1 MSPTTTTR
9 ITRGQRR
16 LFGTDGIRAPFGEPP
31 LDRSTVT
38 AVARALAE
46 SLREEGGGEP
56 RVVLGG
62 DTRASTPEICRWVA
76 AGLTAGGARPHYV
89 GMLPTPAIAYLV
101 GELGADAGVTVS
113 ASHNPLPDNG
123 VKVID
128 RHGHKLSEAAEA
140 ALEARLDEA
149 AGAGGE
155 EATEQPE
162 LVADPKAAEVYLA
175 SLAERVRAAVGAERP
190 LAGLGVGLDAAH
202 GAAAPFA
209 ERLFSGLGARVVAFG
224 DRPNG
229 ENINVGCG
237 STHPEH
243 LAAEVRRQGL
253 DLGIAFD
260 GDADR
265 AILIDEQ
272 GAERDGDA
280 ILYLWAGH
288 LLSTGALTPPKIVAT
303 SMSNLGLERA
313 LGEIGIEV
321 VRCDVGDRVVVETM
335 QREGIVLG
343 GEQSGH
349 VVELELSTTG
359 DGLLTGLTIAALVA
373 GAGQPLSELLAG
385 FVRYPQVLLNV
396 AVASKPELE
405 GLPKVAAAARRV
417 EDELGADG
425 RLVLRYSGTEPLA
438 RVMIEG
444 PDQETIE
451 RLAGE
456 LAAAID
462 EEIGK
467 R

>member
-1 MSPTTTTR
+1 MSPTATTKPV
-9 ITRGQRR
+9 

-31 LDRSTVT
+31 LDRPTVT
-38 AVARALAE
+38 AVAVALAE
-46 SLREEGGGEP
+46 SLREEAGGGEP
-56 RVVLGG
+56 RVVLAG

-76 AGLTAGGARPHYV
+76 AGLAAGGARPHYAGV
-89 GMLPTPAIAYLV
+89 LPTPAIAWLV
-101 GELGADAGVTVS
+101 RETGADAGVAVS

-140 ALEARLDEA
+140 ALEARLDGG
-149 AGAGGE
+149 GADGVPRH
-155 EATEQPE
+155 PE
-162 LVADPKAAEVYLA
+162 LVTDPAAAEAYLA
-175 SLAERVRAAVGAERP
+175 SLADRVRASVGAERP
-190 LAGLGVGLDAAH
+190 LDGLALAVDAAH
-202 GAAAPFA
+202 GAAAPYA
-209 ERLFSGLGARVVAFG
+209 ERLFADLGARVTALG
-224 DRPNG
+224 DRPTG
-229 ENINVGCG
+229 DNINVDCG
-237 STHPEH
+237 STHPEG
-243 LAAEVRRQGL
+243 LAAEVARRGL
-253 DLGIAFD
+253 AMGVAFD

-265 AILIDEQ
+265 AILIDEH

-280 ILYLWAGH
+280 ILYLWARH
-288 LLSTGALTPPKIVAT
+288 LLAAGRLAPAKIVAT

-313 LGEIGIEV
+313 LAEIGVEV
-321 VRCDVGDRVVVETM
+321 VRCGVGDRVVVETM

-349 VVELELSTTG
+349 VVDLDLSTTG
-359 DGLLTGLTIAALVA
+359 DGLLTGLTMAALVA
-373 GAGQPLSELLAG
+373 ASGETLSGLLAG

-396 AVASKPELE
+396 RVASKPELE
-405 GLPKVAAAARRV
+405 SLPRVAAAARRV

-444 PDQETIE
+444 PEQERIE

-456 LAAAID
+456 IAAAIE

>member
-1 MSPTTTTR
+1 MSSTAPTKP
-9 ITRGQRR
+9 R
-16 LFGTDGIRAPFGEPP
+16 LFGTDGIRAPFGEAP
-31 LDRSTVT
+31 LDRPTVT
-38 AVARALAE
+38 AVAVALGR
-46 SLREEGGGEP
+46 SLGEEAGGAEP

-76 AGLTAGGARPHYV
+76 AGLAAGGARAHYV
-89 GMLPTPAIAYLV
+89 GVLPTPAIAFLV
-101 GELGADAGVTVS
+101 RELGADAGVAVS

-128 RHGHKLSEAAEA
+128 RQGHKLSEAEEA
-140 ALEARLDEA
+140 ALEARMEGVESGRVPPHA
-149 AGAGGE
+149 
-155 EATEQPE
+155 E
-162 LVADPKAAEVYLA
+162 LAADPGAAEVYLA
-175 SLAERVRAAVGAERP
+175 ALVERVRTAVRSDRP
-190 LAGLGVGLDAAH
+190 LAGLSVGIDAAH
-202 GAAAPFA
+202 GAAAPYA
-209 ERLFSGLGARVVAFG
+209 ERLFTTLGARVAAWG
-224 DRPNG
+224 DRPTG
-229 ENINVGCG
+229 DNINVDCG

-243 LAAEVRRQGL
+243 LAAEVARRGL
-253 DLGIAFD
+253 DLGVAFD

-265 AILIDEQ
+265 AILIDER
-272 GAERDGDA
+272 GVERDGDA
-280 ILYLWAGH
+280 ILYLWARH
-288 LLSTGALTPPKIVAT
+288 LLAAGRLSPPRIVAT

-313 LGEIGIEV
+313 LAEIGVGVE
-321 VRCDVGDRVVVETM
+321 RCGVGDRIVVETM

-349 VVELELSTTG
+349 VVNLDLSTTG
-359 DGLLTGLTIAALVA
+359 DGLLTGLTMAALVA
-373 GAGQPLSELLAG
+373 TSGRPLSELLSG

-396 AVASKPELE
+396 KVASKPDLE
-405 GLPKVAAAARRV
+405 GLPKVAAAAKRV

-444 PDQETIE
+444 PDQATIE

-462 EEIGK
+462 QEIGK

>member
-1 MSPTTTTR
+1 MSPTTTTSA
-9 ITRGQRR
+9 R

-31 LDRSTVT
+31 LDRATVT
-38 AVARALAE
+38 AVARALAR
-46 SLREEGGGEP
+46 SIREEGGGEP

-76 AGLTAGGARPHYV
+76 AGLAAGGARPHYV
-89 GMLPTPAIAYLV
+89 GMLPTPAIAFLV

-128 RHGHKLSEAAEA
+128 RHGHKLSEAAEE

-149 AGAGGE
+149 AANEAAPTSELTAG
-155 EATEQPE
+155 QE
-162 LVADPKAAEVYLA
+162 LAADPAAAEVYLA
-175 SLAERVRAAVGAERP
+175 SLLARVRASMGAERP
-190 LAGLGVGLDAAH
+190 LAGLAIGCDAAH

-209 ERLFSGLGARVVAFG
+209 ERLFTDLGARVVMFG
-224 DRPNG
+224 DAPNG
-229 ENINVGCG
+229 ENINVERG

-243 LAAEVRRQGL
+243 LAAEVVRQGL
-253 DLGIAFD
+253 DLGLAFD

-265 AILIDEQ
+265 AILIDER

-280 ILYLWAGH
+280 ILYLWARH
-288 LLSTGALTPPKIVAT
+288 LLSTGALAPPKIVAT

-313 LGEIGIEV
+313 LAAIGIEV
-321 VRCDVGDRVVVETM
+321 VRCGVGDRVVVETM

-349 VVELELSTTG
+349 VVDLELSTTG
-359 DGLLTGLTIAALVA
+359 DGLLTGLTVAALAAAA
-373 GAGQPLSELLAG
+373 GRPLSELLAD
-385 FVRYPQVLLNV
+385 FVRFPQVLLNV
-396 AVASKPELE
+396 KVASKPDLE

-444 PDQETIE
+444 PDQQTIE

>member
-1 MSPTTTTR
+1 MSPI
-9 ITRGQRR
+9 ITKKPR

-31 LDRSTVT
+31 LDRPTVT

-46 SLREEGGGEP
+46 SLREEGGGGEP

-76 AGLTAGGARPHYV
+76 AGLAAGGARPHYV

-128 RHGHKLSEAAEA
+128 RHGHKLSEEAEA

-149 AGAGGE
+149 GAGGGGGDVPRH
-155 EATEQPE
+155 PE
-162 LVADPKAAEVYLA
+162 LVADPEAAEAYLA
-175 SLAERVRAAVGAERP
+175 SLVERVRAAMGSERP

-229 ENINVGCG
+229 DNINVERG

-243 LAAEVRRQGL
+243 LAAEVTRQGL

-265 AILIDEQ
+265 AILIDER

-280 ILYLWAGH
+280 ILYLWARH
-288 LLSTGALTPPKIVAT
+288 LLSTGELAPPKIVAT

-313 LGEIGIEV
+313 LAEVGIQV

-335 QREGIVLG
+335 RREGIVLG

-349 VVELELSTTG
+349 VVDLELSTTG

-373 GAGQPLSELLAG
+373 LAEQPLSALLAG

-396 AVASKPELE
+396 KVATKPDLDS
-405 GLPKVAAAARRV
+405 LPKVAAAARRV
-417 EDELGADG
+417 EDELGSDG

-444 PDQETIE
+444 PAQETID

>member
-1 MSPTTTTR
+1 MSPTTTTKP
-9 ITRGQRR
+9 R

-38 AVARALAE
+38 AVARALAH
-46 SLREEGGGEP
+46 SLREEGAGEP

-76 AGLTAGGARPHYV
+76 AGLAAGGARPHYV
-89 GMLPTPAIAYLV
+89 GVLPTPAIAHLV
-101 GELGADAGVTVS
+101 VELGADAGVTVS

-128 RHGHKLSEAAEA
+128 RHGHKLSEEAEA
-140 ALEARLDEA
+140 ALEARMDEA
-149 AGAGGE
+149 GGGSTGDE
-155 EATEQPE
+155 DTTEHTELDPDPE
-162 LVADPKAAEVYLA
+162 AAEIYLS
-175 SLAERVRAAVGAERP
+175 SLAERVRASVGSERP
-190 LAGLGVGLDAAH
+190 LAGLSIGLDAAH

-209 ERLFSGLGARVVAFG
+209 ERLFSDLGARVVAFG

-229 ENINVGCG
+229 ENINVERG

-243 LAAEVRRQGL
+243 LAAEVARQGL

-265 AILIDEQ
+265 AVLVDER
-272 GAERDGDA
+272 GVERDGDA
-280 ILYLWAGH
+280 ILYLWARH
-288 LLSTGALTPPKIVAT
+288 LLSTGRLAPPKIVAT

-313 LGEIGIEV
+313 LSEVGIEV
-321 VRCDVGDRVVVETM
+321 VRCGVGDRVVVETM

-349 VVELELSTTG
+349 VVDLELSTTG
-359 DGLLTGLTIAALVA
+359 DGLLTGLTMAALVA
-373 GAGQPLSELLAG
+373 AAHQPLSELLAG
-385 FVRYPQVLLNV
+385 FTRYPQVLLNV
-396 AVASKPELE
+396 PVTSKPDLG
-405 GLPKVAAAARRV
+405 GLPKVVEAQRRV
-417 EDELGADG
+417 EDELGDDG

-444 PDQETIE
+444 PDQETTD
-451 RLAGE
+451 RLARE
-456 LAAAID
+456 LAAAIE